1 MRVLTSGQPECLRDS
16 GVTWFVSW
24 LRIGCVSCNF
34 DNPELRRSRL
44 RCMVHGLPRLMDTMV
59 GTPPARGGDP
69 RARSPGVVSPATTV
83 TAQISRMAR

>member
-1 MRVLTSGQPECLRDS
+1 MRVLTSGQLECLRDS

-24 LRIGCVSCNF
+24 LRIGCVSCNL

-59 GTPPARGGDP
+59 GMPPLEEATPGRDRPALCLQP
-69 RARSPGVVSPATTV
+69 QPSLQS
-83 TAQISRMAR
+83 